1 MSFPY
6 QKKPRP
12 NLSLDLS
19 QPIIIKPQ
27 RKTGLKHTNSV
38 CLPVTKSVHHHH
50 HHPAPP
56 PPPLTHG
63 VASMTSRLS
72 HPTINHVSSCHPPT
86 NDTSMTTDAPMP
98 NQHSAKM
105 VTSME
110 VANRISSSSESEED
124 GEGWL
129 LLNERSK
136 PWPEPDQ
143 SEVNILYCCV
153 NGFASVLMDSRFIL

>member
-12 NLSLDLS
+12 NLSLNLS
-19 QPIIIKPQ
+19 QPIVIKPQ

-38 CLPVTKSVHHHH
+38 CLPVTKSVH
-50 HHPAPP
+50 PT
-56 PPPLTHG
+56 LHG
-63 VASMTSRLS
+63 GGASMTSRLS
-72 HPTINHVSSCHPPT
+72 FSNHKSSSHPTINHASSCHHPSAD
-86 NDTSMTTDAPMP
+86 DTSMTTDAPMP
-98 NQHSAKM
+98 NQHSTKM

-110 VANRISSSSESEED
+110 VASRISSSSESEED

-143 SEVNILYCCV
+143 SEVNIAV
-153 NGFASVLMDSRFIL
+153 